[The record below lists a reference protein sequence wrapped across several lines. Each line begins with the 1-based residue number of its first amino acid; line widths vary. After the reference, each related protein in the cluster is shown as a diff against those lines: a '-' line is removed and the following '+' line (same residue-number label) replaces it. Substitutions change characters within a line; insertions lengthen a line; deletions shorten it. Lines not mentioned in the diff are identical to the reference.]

1 MSKIKLGLPSKGR
14 IQEDMNNFLA
24 SAGIEIKKDGG
35 QRTYVGSFKNFEGFE
50 LRFLSANEIAKELNN
65 GNLHLGLTGLDLIRE
80 LDSKESSNVISLL
93 ELGFSKADVIAAVPN
108 SWIDVS
114 NMKDL
119 ADVSRDF
126 VRLHERRLR
135 VATKFQ
141 NLTRNFFIKN
151 NLNSFRIV
159 ESIGSTEGSP
169 SAGTAEMITDITS
182 SGKTLEENNLKI
194 LDDGIILKS
203 EACIFASINEKW
215 NEIELENIQKFLRVL
230 SAKSMAISHIELT
243 FNCHKKID
251 NLELNIFREYEGF
264 FLNNFFEAG
273 DNVSLIVPNNN
284 SSLCSEYLI
293 SLGYGP
299 IKINKPEFIY
309 QNNND
314 AWNRLASVIF

>member
-1 MSKIKLGLPSKGR
+1 MSKIKIGLPSKGR

-24 SAGIEIKKDGG
+24 SAGIEIKKEGG
-35 QRTYVGSFKNFEGFE
+35 KRTYVGSFRNFEGFE

-65 GNLHLGLTGLDLIRE
+65 GNLHLGLTGLDLIKE
-80 LDSKESSNVISLL
+80 LDTKNKGNVISLL
-93 ELGFSKADVIAAVPN
+93 ELGFSRADVITAVPK

-114 NMKDL
+114 TMRDL

-126 VRLHERRLR
+126 VRLHDRRLR

-151 NLNSFRIV
+151 NLNNFRIV

-169 SAGTAEMITDITS
+169 SAGTAEIITDITS

-203 EACIFASINEKW
+203 EACIFASINKNW
-215 NEIELENIQKFLRVL
+215 REIAFENIKKFLMVL
-230 SAKSMAISHIELT
+230 SAKSIAISHKELT

-251 NLELNIFREYEGF
+251 NLELNIFREYQGF
-264 FLNNFFEAG
+264 FLNNFFESG
-273 DNVSLIVPNNN
+273 DNLSLIVPNDN
-284 SSLCSEYLI
+284 SSSCSEYLI

-299 IKINKPEFIY
+299 IKLNKPEFIY
-309 QNNND
+309 QNNNE
-314 AWNRLASVIF
+314 AWKRLASAIL